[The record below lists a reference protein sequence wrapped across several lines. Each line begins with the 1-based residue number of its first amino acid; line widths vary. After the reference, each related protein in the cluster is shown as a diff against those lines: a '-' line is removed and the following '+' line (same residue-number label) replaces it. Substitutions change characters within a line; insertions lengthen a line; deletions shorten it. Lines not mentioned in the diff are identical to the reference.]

1 MESMRVCVY
10 IRKTEKFREC
20 VHARACVCVCMCVT
34 VTACILRD

>member
-20 VHARACVCVCMCVT
+20 VHARVCVFACV
-34 VTACILRD
+34 LQ